1 MGSIYFIRHGQTV
14 WNREH
19 RIAGVT
25 DVALTDEGRR
35 QALEAAKELKSR
47 GIQIDEI
54 WSSPLSRA
62 AETAKILSEGT
73 GIPWRIEPRLKE
85 QNFGSW
91 EGRSPSDETFI
102 REKQQF
108 ACRCG
113 GGESMLQVAQRV
125 YNLLDELK
133 REPDKTRLLVAHNGI
148 ARVVYTYFREMTN
161 EKFARLSVPNCR
173 PERFDF
179 P

>member
-1 MGSIYFIRHGQTV
+1 
-14 WNREH
+14 
-19 RIAGVT
+19 
-25 DVALTDEGRR
+25 
-35 QALEAAKELKSR
+35 
-47 GIQIDEI
+47 
-54 WSSPLSRA
+54 
-62 AETAKILSEGT
+62 
-73 GIPWRIEPRLKE
+73 
-85 QNFGSW
+85 
-91 EGRSPSDETFI
+91 
-102 REKQQF
+102 
-108 ACRCG
+108 
-113 GGESMLQVAQRV
+113 MLQVAQRV